1 MKREFGRGRKI
12 LENGIS
18 PIAPFPAKAGPTE
31 CSLLPPEADPRMRAP
46 TRPTEPTQSK
56 CGTGFSR
63 EDAGLSAADSRYEVY
78 G

>member
-18 PIAPFPAKAGPTE
+18 PIDPFTAKAGPTE
-31 CSLLPPEADPRMRAP
+31 C
-46 TRPTEPTQSK
+46 TQSE

-63 EDAGLSAADSRYEVY
+63 EEAGLSAAQSWYEVY

>member
-1 MKREFGRGRKI
+1 MKSEFGRGRKI

-31 CSLLPPEADPRMRAP
+31 C
-46 TRPTEPTQSK
+46 TQSE

-63 EDAGLSAADSRYEVY
+63 EEAGLSAAEPRYEVY